1 MVPRENPTL
10 RGLLKK
16 YAAGKPAGLVESV
29 LGFRPLR
36 QQICKCDW
44 ANPPAAERLG
54 DACGLAKDGRR
65 WVRVAG
71 QVKMGIFGVASW
83 FSVRRWVRTW
93 CPKR

>member
-16 YAAGKPAGLVESV
+16 YAAGKPAGSVESV

-36 QQICKCDW
+36 QQTCKCNW

-54 DACGLAKDGRR
+54 DASGLAKDGRR
-65 WVRVAG
+65 WVRVARRVG
-71 QVKMGIFGVASW
+71 MRILGVASW
-83 FSVRRWVRTW
+83 FSVTR
-93 CPKR
+93 